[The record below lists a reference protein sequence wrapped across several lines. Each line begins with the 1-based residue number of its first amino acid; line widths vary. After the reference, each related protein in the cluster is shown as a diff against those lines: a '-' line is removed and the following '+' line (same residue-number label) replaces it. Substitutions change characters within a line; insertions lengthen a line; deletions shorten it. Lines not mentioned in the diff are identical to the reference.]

1 MRWWQLLAVVCTLA
15 SVGYLLALLIEL
27 PPVGQ
32 LAAAFIVPAVAGF
45 VRGIVWLATG
55 R

>member
-1 MRWWQLLAVVCTLA
+1 MAVIGVLAG
-15 SVGYLLALLIEL
+15 VGYLLALLIEL
-27 PPVGQ
+27 PPIGQ
-32 LAAAFIVPAVAGF
+32 LAAAFIAPAVAGF

>member
-1 MRWWQLLAVVCTLA
+1 LRWWQFLIVLLFLVGT
-15 SVGYLLALLIEL
+15 GYLIALLFEL
-27 PPVGQ
+27 PPMGQ